1 MSAEPA
7 DILEAIRAL
16 PREERVRLAEQLKH
30 DLADEGVG
38 VPASD
43 PRAIIG
49 LFSDEPDLIE
59 EVCRGAME
67 ARERD
72 RLRVRGE

>member
-16 PREERVRLAEQLKH
+16 PREDRVRLVQQLKH

-38 VPASD
+38 VLAAD

-49 LFSDEPDLIE
+49 LFSDEAELIK

-72 RLRVRGE
+72 RRPWT